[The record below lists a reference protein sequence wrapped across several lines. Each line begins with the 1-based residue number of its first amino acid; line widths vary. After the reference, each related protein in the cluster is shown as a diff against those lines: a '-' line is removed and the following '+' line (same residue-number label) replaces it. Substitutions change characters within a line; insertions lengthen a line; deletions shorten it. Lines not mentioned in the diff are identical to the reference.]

1 VSPDE
6 RDVQQLVTA
15 ASRRARGLAVL
26 EAVALAGAATLNSWY
41 AASIVAAGYIW
52 WMWQRGARATV
63 IAAIED
69 AHPDS
74 RNVLATASEI
84 GDGRL
89 DVKPFVRDRVMRAA
103 AVQARRVDLA
113 RALPLSRVVPVVGV
127 AFVVWLAGGGLRM
140 LRGGKTIEQVGRPVA
155 APASASAQT
164 LHLNATVRP
173 PAYTHLQAESLRDP
187 TQVTAIQGSTLS
199 IDLASPA
206 GAVTIEHDGTKA
218 ALTRRANDGHLIG
231 EIVLSQTG
239 YVDLRADDGAR
250 RIIPIIVTPDALPTV
265 RVTAPGRDLLYAGGN
280 ARIRFGVHA
289 ADDFGLKS
297 LTLDYTKVSGSGE
310 QFDFREG
317 QLPLAVTRNGARDWE
332 GRVSRSLADLD
343 LKEGDTLVYRASAA
357 DERPG
362 GGGRASS
369 DAFFIEISKLGVAAG
384 DGFTLPEQETRY
396 ALSQEMLIIKT
407 ERLNQRRS
415 SMASNDILEES
426 LNLAVEQRMIR
437 AEFVFMLGGEVE
449 DEEVEAEQSVE
460 LQGGRLQNRGQ
471 QDLRAATIA
480 MSRSEK
486 LLTGASIPEAI
497 AAERAAVV
505 ALQRAFARDRY
516 ILRALATRSALD
528 LGRRLTGA
536 VAPLQWTREPAETAS
551 NRRAA
556 LLQSALTGLGDAMRA
571 SAVGTDER
579 ASVRVLAEEVLR
591 TDPSSSVLRQA
602 SVELEALAEQWPS
615 LAANARLQALR
626 AVAAHVAPEARRSL
640 ADAPPR
646 PFDVAAG
653 LRATFDDPERGRR

>member
-6 RDVQQLVTA
+6 RDVQQLVA
-15 ASRRARGLAVL
+15 AATRRARGLAAL

-41 AASIVAAGYIW
+41 AALIVAAGYIW
-52 WMWQRGARATV
+52 WTWRRGARSTV
-63 IAAIED
+63 IAAIEET
-69 AHPDS
+69 HPDS
-74 RNVLATASEI
+74 RNVLVTAVEI
-84 GDGRL
+84 RDGSL
-89 DVKPFVRDRVMRAA
+89 DAKPLVRERVMREAA
-103 AVQARRVDLA
+103 AQARRVDLA
-113 RALPLSRVVPVVGV
+113 RALPLSRVAPIVGL
-127 AFVVWLAGGGLRM
+127 AFVVWLAGGGLRL
-140 LRGGKTIEQVGRPVA
+140 LRGGRAVDESRRPVA
-155 APASASAQT
+155 ASPSAPAQT

-173 PAYTHLQAESLRDP
+173 PAYTHLEPEPLRDP
-187 TQVTAIQGSTLS
+187 AQITAIEGSTLS
-199 IDLASPA
+199 IDLDSPA
-206 GAVTIEHDGTKA
+206 GAVTFEHDGAKA
-218 ALTRRANDGHLIG
+218 ALARGATGHFTAEAVLTR
-231 EIVLSQTG
+231 TG
-239 YVDLRADDGAR
+239 YVGLSADNGER

-265 RVTAPGRDLLYAGGN
+265 RINAPARDLIYAGGN
-280 ARIRFGVHA
+280 PQITFDVRAT
-289 ADDFGLKS
+289 DDFGLQS

-310 QFDFREG
+310 QFDFKEG
-317 QLPLAVTRNGARDWE
+317 QLPLAIVRNDARDWQ
-332 GRVSRSLADLD
+332 GRVSRSLAELH
-343 LKEGDTLVYRASAA
+343 LTEGDTLVYRASAA

-362 GGGRASS
+362 AGRASS
-369 DAFFIEISKLGVAAG
+369 DAFFIEVSKLGVTAG
-384 DGFTLPEQETRY
+384 DAFTLPEQETRY

-407 ERLNQRRS
+407 ERLNQRRA
-415 SMASNDILEES
+415 SMASNDVLEES

-460 LQGGRLQNRGQ
+460 LQAGRLQNRGQ
-471 QDLRAATIA
+471 QDLRAATTA

-516 ILRALATRSALD
+516 ILRALATRSELD

-556 LLQSALTGLGDAMRA
+556 LLQNVLKGLGDAIRA
-571 SAVGTDER
+571 SAGGTDQR
-579 ASVRVLAEEVLR
+579 ASVRLLAEEVLR

-602 SVELEALAEQWPS
+602 SVDLEALADQWSS
-615 LAANARLQALR
+615 LAANPRLQTLR
-626 AVAAHVAPEARRSL
+626 AIAGNVAPEARRSL

-646 PFDVAAG
+646 SSDVAAR
-653 LRATFDDPERGRR
+653 LRATFDDGGKAGR